1 MEGYEG
7 IFEFETDKIPT
18 DIMDIKEIARIK
30 GIINNL
36 NLYDGNPEELT
47 KIYTQVLLDDNISA
61 VLTRISREP
70 IFVKHFPEFYTKNKY
85 GEDIINCQQNS
96 TYHKYGVF
104 KHILATI
111 ESVGNSQIPIGA
123 WQKKILKWTML
134 LHDIGKPYVKVI
146 NEDGTESF
154 AGHDEFSVELSVG
167 ILNRFYFTDEE
178 KKIILT
184 LIKYHDK
191 FLNEGEIIYE
201 NLKLL
206 ATELEN
212 SKDLFNLLIE
222 VKEADA
228 KSKSVDVYNKY
239 KVTKSKYLEFSNEYF
254 LIRKEQ
260 ALVDEEI
267 NIKKNEDININ
278 LDSPEENKETSVFEL
293 NTLVEDVL
301 NKKNMVNV
309 FQPIVD
315 LKTKTV
321 HGYDVFTQ
329 IDCGKKIDIY
339 EFLNYTKDIDKYEK
353 VQQVLLINGIDTFE
367 DISIRESDIL
377 FVNIDLTSYD
387 KYINKPRIYDMMKRN
402 KIVVCFN
409 NYDRKDLTEFQKTID
424 TIHENNGLVALDNFG
439 IGSLDTQDLNILNVD
454 YIIPD
459 ISTTKEIINNE
470 KKQRYISDL
479 VLYTI
484 SRGINLVV
492 VGIEDPDTLHLLE
505 KFGVRYVQGYYF
517 KKPERYIELIN
528 DKIDALIL
536 DKSNDKII

>member
-30 GIINNL
+30 EIINNL

-47 KIYTQVLLDDNISA
+47 KIYTKVLLEDNVSE
-61 VLTRISREP
+61 VLMRISREP

-85 GEDIINCQQNS
+85 GEDVINCQQNS

-111 ESVGNSQIPIGA
+111 ESVGNSQIPIGD

-154 AGHDEFSVELSVG
+154 VGHDEFSVELSVG

-206 ATELEN
+206 ANELEN
-212 SKDLFNLLIE
+212 SKDLFNLLVE

-228 KSKSVDVYNKY
+228 KSKNVDVYNKY

-254 LIRKEQ
+254 SVMQEQ
-260 ALVDEEI
+260 SLTDEKI
-267 NIKKNEDININ
+267 NNEGDNKININ
-278 LDSPEENKETSVFEL
+278 LPSQEENKEASVFEL
-293 NTLVEDVL
+293 NALVENVL
-301 NKKNMVNV
+301 NKKNIVNV
-309 FQPIVD
+309 FQPIID
-315 LKTKTV
+315 LNTKTV
-321 HGYDVFTQ
+321 HGYDVFTR

-339 EFLNYTKDIDKYEK
+339 EFLNYTKDVDKYEK
-353 VQQVLLINGIDTFE
+353 IQQLLLINGIDTFE
-367 DISIRESDIL
+367 GISIRESDIL

-387 KYINKPRIYDMMKRN
+387 KYINKPRIYDMMKKS

-409 NYDRKDLTEFQKTID
+409 NYYRKDLTEFQKTID
-424 TIHENNGLVALDNFG
+424 IIHENNGLVALDNFG
-439 IGSLDTQDLNILNVD
+439 IGSLETEDLSILNID

-459 ISTTKEIINNE
+459 ISITKEILNNE
-470 KKQRYISDL
+470 KKQKYISDL
-479 VLYTI
+479 VLYTM
-484 SRGINLVV
+484 SRNINLVI
-492 VGIEDPDTLHLLE
+492 VGVEYSDTLHLLE
-505 KFGVRYVQGYYF
+505 KLGVRYVQGYYF
-517 KKPERYIELIN
+517 KKPEKFIELIN
-528 DKIDALIL
+528 DKIDALLL